1 MSIDKQQEIEK
12 LKQQQQKEND
22 ERKKQQEKELKELKE
37 QLERQEKIEGTLK
50 SILKE
55 EDSSLIE
62 LTINALIP
70 WVIENTASINE
81 GNLKDLTKRL
91 GKKSKSTTKTPPN
104 KNYYLVDTI
113 TLKEEA
119 SDFCKELLADK
130 DVFILEEDNNFA
142 VVYNKAFAGKVKE
155 EAKKLN
161 FTAGDLFR
169 KHSNSVKTLPPEH
182 DFDVS
187 KFKKTEFVSYTY
199 APTQPKK

>member
-22 ERKKQQEKELKELKE
+22 ERKKQQEKELNERIE
-37 QLERQEKIEGTLK
+37 QLDRQEEIEKTLK
-50 SILKE
+50 NILKE

-91 GKKSKSTTKTPPN
+91 GKKSKTTTTKSSN
-104 KNYYLVDTI
+104 KNYYLVNTI

-119 SDFCKELLADK
+119 SDFFKELLADENA
-130 DVFILEEDNNFA
+130 VLLEEDNNFA
-142 VVYNKAFAGKVKE
+142 VVYNKVYAGKVRD

-161 FTAGDLFR
+161 NIAGDLYR
-169 KHSNSVKTLPPEH
+169 KHSSAVKELPPEH
-182 DFDVS
+182 DVDVS
-187 KFKKTEFVSYTY
+187 KLKKSDFDTYTY
-199 APTQPKK
+199 KPAK